1 MKRFMIC
8 YFATVFSMLLFAIAL
23 SFSWII
29 LAVVGVI
36 LFAGCLVWFAKLM
49 EKSESYSYR
58 QIRRHSDKLNEIEKE
73 LKIMQ
78 FEIRGKADADVDIS
92 VLATNNVRPGSKPSI
107 TYANMKAI
115 EEAKNDVRA
124 ENQTAEIV

>member
-29 LAVVGVI
+29 LAVVGII

-115 EEAKNDVRA
+115 EEAKNDVR
-124 ENQTAEIV
+124 NEIKEPAV

>member
-29 LAVVGVI
+29 LAVVGI
-36 LFAGCLVWFAKLM
+36 LLFAGCLVWFAKLM

-115 EEAKNDVRA
+115 EEAKNDVR
-124 ENQTAEIV
+124 NEIKEPAV

>member
-78 FEIRGKADADVDIS
+78 FEIRGKADADIDIS

-115 EEAKNDVRA
+115 EEAKNDVR
-124 ENQTAEIV
+124 NEIKEPAV

>member
-8 YFATVFSMLLFAIAL
+8 YFATVFSMLLFAISL

-29 LAVVGVI
+29 LAVVGI
-36 LFAGCLVWFAKLM
+36 LLFAGCLVWFAKLM

-58 QIRRHSDKLNEIEKE
+58 QIRRHSDKLNDIEKE
-73 LKIMQ
+73 LRIMQ

-115 EEAKNDVRA
+115 EEGKNDVR
-124 ENQTAEIV
+124 NEIKEPAV